1 MESLVS
7 ISQNVLIMIVG
18 LVVRFLIAVI
28 GLAVLLVP
36 IVLALGLWQKLRVWR
51 DHTQGLDQAGGIKWL
66 RDAHYAPWHTW
77 LEPAGA
83 GLAKL
88 GIDAL
93 AQQLLGKVT
102 AIEIAAPGTQLR
114 AGDVLARVACGD
126 RTTTLRAPA
135 DSLVVAINDDVRR
148 TPSLLHRDPYHRGWL
163 AVAAP
168 STKGFARLRQGDTAR
183 TWLSQ
188 EEHRL
193 QLACEH
199 ALGYMAADGGDL
211 VEPAHDMLAAEEWDA
226 LTREFLEAPAETDS
240 KDTREPSSH

>member
-1 MESLVS
+1 MESLLS
-7 ISQNVLIMIVG
+7 ISQNVLIVIIG

-28 GLAVLLVP
+28 GLAVVLAP
-36 IVLALGLWQKLRVWR
+36 IVLALGLWKKLRVWR
-51 DHTQGLDQAGGIKWL
+51 DHTQGLDQAGPIKWL

-77 LEPAGA
+77 LQPAGA

-93 AQQLLGKVT
+93 AQQLLGRVT

-135 DSLVVAINDDVRR
+135 DSLVVAINDEVRR

-168 STKGFARLRQGDTAR
+168 SARSFARLRQGEPAR

-211 VEPAHDMLAAEEWDA
+211 VTPAHEMMPAEEWDA
-226 LTREFLEAPAETDS
+226 LTREFLEAPAED
-240 KDTREPSSH
+240 EPRGVNQPSTH